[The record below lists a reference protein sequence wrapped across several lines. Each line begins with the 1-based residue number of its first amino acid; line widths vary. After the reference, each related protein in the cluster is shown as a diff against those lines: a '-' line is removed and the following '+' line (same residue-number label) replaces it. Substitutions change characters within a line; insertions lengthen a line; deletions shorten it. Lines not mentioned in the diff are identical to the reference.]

1 MNNSMINKIRVKKF
15 IISCANN
22 AHQSTGQTLPDVTID
37 DEGKQWK
44 WSGAKGAR
52 VNGKFTQVSPDL
64 LDEIDGMVRELIDR
78 RVTDKPQHGKMVK

>member
-1 MNNSMINKIRVKKF
+1 MNNSMINKMRVKKF

-22 AHQSTGQTLPDVTID
+22 AHQSAGKTLPDVTID

-52 VNGKFTQVSPDL
+52 ARGKFTQVCPDL
-64 LDEIDGMVRELIDR
+64 LDEIDGMVRKLIDK
-78 RVTDKPQHGKMVK
+78 RVNDKPQDGKMVR